1 MYAGSSTTSDHVRA
15 NWTPSQD
22 SFFIDLM
29 LEQVSKGNK
38 TGHGFR
44 KQAWADMIVLFN
56 NEFGFKYDT
65 DILKN
70 RYKRLRKQYSEM
82 KSLVDQV
89 DFRWDETQQMITAD
103 DNVWNNYIKAHPEM
117 QPYRTKVISHYNE
130 LCIICGHAVADGRYS
145 LSCYDVDFEN
155 EARGMEFQDPT
166 DADPKKIDWSQI
178 MDQFFVELMLDE
190 VCKGNKVGCT
200 FKKKSW
206 ITMITCFNEKFGF
219 HHGRA
224 VLKNRYNVLRKHYSS
239 VNALLDQKGFTWD
252 ETQQKVVA
260 DDPVW
265 NKYIEAHPSFHMY
278 RNKAMPY
285 YSDLCVICGNEA
297 RLLKNG
303 PSSCNRALDKGTVA
317 KKIDGDA
324 TPIVDKQ
331 NVQKKALGSS
341 DVKNLSDQKER
352 HSHEVTQT
360 LQQSKKP
367 QRTDGVAAKALGDM
381 AVAES
386 PLKKKLKKEASV
398 SIEKV
403 IDVLKAIPD
412 IDDDLLLDAIDLLED
427 EKRARMFLALH
438 PALRKKWLMRKLRPQ

>member
-1 MYAGSSTTSDHVRA
+1 MRCA
-15 NWTPSQD
+15 
-22 SFFIDLM
+22 
-29 LEQVSKGNK
+29 KG
-38 TGHGFR
+38 
-44 KQAWADMIVLFN
+44 I
-56 NEFGFKYDT
+56 
-65 DILKN
+65 
-70 RYKRLRKQYSEM
+70 
-82 KSLVDQV
+82 
-89 DFRWDETQQMITAD
+89 
-103 DNVWNNYIKAHPEM
+103 
-117 QPYRTKVISHYNE
+117 
-130 LCIICGHAVADGRYS
+130 
-145 LSCYDVDFEN
+145 
-155 EARGMEFQDPT
+155 
-166 DADPKKIDWSQI
+166 
-178 MDQFFVELMLDE
+178 
-190 VCKGNKVGCT
+190 
-200 FKKKSW
+200 
-206 ITMITCFNEKFGF
+206 
-219 HHGRA
+219 
-224 VLKNRYNVLRKHYSS
+224 RKHYSS

>member
-22 SFFIDLM
+22 NFFIDLM

-82 KSLVDQV
+82 KSLVDQGN
-89 DFRWDETQQMITAD
+89 FRWDETQQMITAD
-103 DNVWNNYIKAHPEM
+103 DDVWNNYIKLLMEDTVFHVTIWTL
-117 QPYRTKVISHYNE
+117 RTK
-130 LCIICGHAVADGRYS
+130 
-145 LSCYDVDFEN
+145 
-155 EARGMEFQDPT
+155 
-166 DADPKKIDWSQI
+166 I

-190 VCKGNKVGCT
+190 VRKGNKVGCT

-219 HHGRA
+219 QHGRA

-297 RLLKNG
+297 RLLKEV
-303 PSSCNRALDKGTVA
+303 PSNCNEALDKGTVA

-331 NVQKKALGSS
+331 NVQKKALDSS

-352 HSHEVTQT
+352 HSHDVTQT
-360 LQQSKKP
+360 LHQSKKP
-367 QRTDGVAAKALGDM
+367 QRTDGVAANALGDM

-412 IDDDLLLDAIDLLED
+412 IDDDLLLDAVDLLED